1 MSSRCVCL
9 QLVTLCASLTFIY
22 KFSRFCFSFSQ
33 PPTCVLMV
41 LMAAGAIL
49 PFSTST
55 LRSPCSYDLHNRLE
69 ESCQWATEGPCLSVS
84 HTCSSRNYYTSF
96 CTWGCSQDACRWIY
110 IIHVQPTNG
119 FSWSDS
125 AQNKSIS
132 HQIWSFVFL
141 YFNFPLDSAAAAEYL
156 VWKLGAFASASTGI
170 PTSCWCSSPM

>member
-22 KFSRFCFSFSQ
+22 KFSRFCFSFPQ
-33 PPTCVLMV
+33 PPTTVLMV

-55 LRSPCSYDLHNRLE
+55 LRSPCSYNLHNSLE

-84 HTCSSRNYYTSF
+84 HTCRNYYTSF
-96 CTWGCSQDACRWIY
+96 CTWGCSQDACRWICY
-110 IIHVQPTNG
+110 YSWTTNKW
-119 FSWSDS
+119 FLMIWFWSDL
-125 AQNKSIS
+125 I
-132 HQIWSFVFL
+132 VCFL
-141 YFNFPLDSAAAAEYL
+141 YFNFPFDSAAAAEYL